1 MERLPGLVMRL
12 LLPALS
18 VEEGEMKQRELTPLP
33 LRTGRATQVS
43 AFPGCSSRKVGEGGR
58 RPLATVRTLR
68 TSSPCLIKHDFCL
81 QHTEVY
87 KPKQRHL

>member
-43 AFPGCSSRKVGEGGR
+43 AFPGCSSRKAGEGGR